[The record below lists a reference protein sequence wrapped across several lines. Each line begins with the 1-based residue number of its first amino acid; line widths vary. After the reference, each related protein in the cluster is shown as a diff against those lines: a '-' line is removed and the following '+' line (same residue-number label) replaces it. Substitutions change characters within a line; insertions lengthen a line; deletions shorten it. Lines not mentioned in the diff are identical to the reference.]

1 MENAPDFVIE
11 RLVIEEDRPAHIA
24 RHHVTVDEVTAVVS
38 GDYVA
43 VRGRHDRYVVIGR
56 TEEGRT
62 LAAVVGSR
70 NEPGTY
76 GLVTARP
83 ASRSERALYRRI
95 LGGGEQDD

>member
-24 RHHVTVDEVTAVVS
+24 RHNVTVDEVAAVVS

-43 VRGRHDRYVVIGR
+43 VRGRHNRYVVIGT
-56 TEEGRT
+56 TEEGRA
-62 LAAVVGSR
+62 LAVVVGPR
-70 NEPGTY
+70 DEPGTY

-83 ASRSERALYRRI
+83 ASRGERALYRRI
-95 LGGGEQDD
+95 LEGGEQND

>member
-24 RHHVTVDEVTAVVS
+24 RHHVTIEEVVAVVS
-38 GDYVA
+38 GEYVA
-43 VRGRHDRYVVIGR
+43 VSARHDRYVVIGR
-56 TEEGRT
+56 TQEGRT
-62 LAAVVGSR
+62 LAVIVGPR
-70 NEPGTY
+70 HNPGTY

-95 LGGGEQDD
+95 LGGGEHDD